1 MSEINIKITATPQD
15 FSVFADEL
23 GYQDMVSKTPEE
35 IALLVEPIA
44 LEDRIKPNPQTK
56 QQFLE
61 SYFKTVTVG
70 ELFRRKAQVIDVQV
84 NDAKNTEKA
93 NLKAAIEAA
102 VGVTSQV

>member
-1 MSEINIKITATPQD
+1 MSVINIKITASLQD

-23 GYQDMVSKTPEE
+23 GYQTEVLKTPEE
-35 IALLVEPIA
+35 LALLVEPIA
-44 LEDRIKPNPQTK
+44 LEDRVKPNPQTK

-61 SYFKTVTVG
+61 EYFKRITVA

-84 NDAKNTEKA
+84 NQVKETEKA
-93 NLKAAIEAA
+93 NLKTAIEAA